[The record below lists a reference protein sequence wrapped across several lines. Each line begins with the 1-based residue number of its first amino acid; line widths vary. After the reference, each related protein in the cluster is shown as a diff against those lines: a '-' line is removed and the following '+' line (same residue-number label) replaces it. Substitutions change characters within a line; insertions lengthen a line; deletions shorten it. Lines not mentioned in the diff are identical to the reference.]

1 MTAIFLCENSNVQLE
16 WIVTDGAQDN
26 DEVEIEV
33 ASGHRILTCKSTS
46 LKGGKQDRK
55 RKNGENNRNFSLT
68 P

>member
-1 MTAIFLCENSNVQLE
+1 MTAIFLCENSNVKLE
-16 WIVTDGAQDN
+16 WAVTDGAQDN

-46 LKGGKQDRK
+46 LKGGKRAGRGRMVK
-55 RKNGENNRNFSLT
+55 TIETF